1 MTITAPN
8 RNRQLN
14 YAIRWFFVGI
24 IGCAVL
30 SVGLYNTMVTVRRTV
45 NEKMK
50 LVETLKVENTQLK
63 NTFYTI
69 LDTRTL
75 TKAAERLGYVRDV
88 NPSYITFLADG
99 TTRQDGPTVS
109 VRR

>member
-1 MTITAPN
+1 MTISAPN
-8 RNRQLN
+8 HNRQLD
-14 YAIRWFFVGI
+14 YAIRWLFIGI
-24 IGCAVL
+24 IVCAVM
-30 SVGLYNTMVTVRRTV
+30 SIGLYNKMVTIRRVVT
-45 NEKMK
+45 EKTK
-50 LVETLKVENTQLK
+50 QIETLKVENTQLK

-99 TTRQDGPTVS
+99 SARQEGPTVS
-109 VRR
+109 VRQ